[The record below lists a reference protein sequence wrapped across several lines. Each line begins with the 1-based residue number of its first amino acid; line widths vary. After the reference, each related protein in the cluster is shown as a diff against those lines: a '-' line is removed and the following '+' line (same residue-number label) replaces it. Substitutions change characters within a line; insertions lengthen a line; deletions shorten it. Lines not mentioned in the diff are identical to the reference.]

1 MTWIPELPSNKS
13 TIVKSMSLYP
23 EAMEAVE
30 ALGAVVRTDDPSLT
44 PTQREAVA
52 TVVSVANHC
61 RY

>member
-1 MTWIPELPSNKS
+1 MTWIPEIPSKKS
-13 TIVKSMSLYP
+13 TIIQSMSIFP

-30 ALGAVVRTDDPSLT
+30 ELGKVVRADDPSLT